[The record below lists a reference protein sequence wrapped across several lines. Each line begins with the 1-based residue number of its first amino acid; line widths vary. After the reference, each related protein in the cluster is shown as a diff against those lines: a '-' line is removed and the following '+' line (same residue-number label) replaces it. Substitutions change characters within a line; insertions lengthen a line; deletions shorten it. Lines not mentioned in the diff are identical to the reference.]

1 MLLQQVGFGAVVL
14 PVIGLIEVIAIGKAF
29 GQFLL
34 FVAQLSLVIF
44 AFWPTVVTAELV
56 CELCVGVFECNVAKH
71 LQGLSCVFW
80 MM

>member
-29 GQFLL
+29 GQLPL

-56 CELCVGVFECNVAKH
+56 L
-71 LQGLSCVFW
+71 
-80 MM
+80 